1 MRLRSLIP
9 ALLAVSLA
17 GCATLRTT
25 KDPEDLAPLLEALR
39 KHGDSLAAQRE
50 ARLQQGISSLEVLA
64 RPDGSLV
71 ARVDL
76 TSAALPVVLRR
87 LLDSAKAQYL
97 FRTDIPSVRITARFD
112 GIDLLTALNLLLSP
126 RGLACVRQGNI
137 LVIGTSD
144 DLAQNTTTPQPPAAP
159 SSPSSTTA
167 GGSSPSSGVQPG
179 SSSATP
185 PPSQDETPS
194 AAPGMSPVHM
204 EVPLNHID
212 AATAASLLD
221 GLYPA
226 SATDG
231 TRAVQYG
238 QIPSTNTLEL
248 MGESQD
254 VSRAARILRQVDN
267 QPGHVLIEALV
278 IEFDA
283 EAYETIEADIQK
295 ASFSRYS
302 DIASSFGSLAGTSLI
317 FTSSA
322 GLRNPTVFTAAI
334 NILLEQNKAR
344 LISRPFIAT
353 MSGKPATIDISNDR
367 FVIVQEPEQ
376 GATIATPHEIT
387 SGVTMTITPTV
398 MPDGMIRMDLDVVD
412 SQFVPTVENVA
423 AEVDKNHASSTMQVE
438 SGQTIVI
445 GGLALNRQAQGR
457 AGVPILSRIP
467 VVGALFGNQSVTLS
481 RQEVILYLT
490 PHLWDPSMDLP
501 IQVPQTFSVRG
512 MW

>member
-1 MRLRSLIP
+1 MTAFV
-9 ALLAVSLA
+9 ALSLA

-25 KDPEDLAPLLEALR
+25 RDPEDLAPLLEALR
-39 KHGDSLAAQRE
+39 KQGDSLAAQRE

-97 FRTDIPSVRITARFD
+97 FRTDIPSIRITARFD
-112 GIDLLTALNLLLSP
+112 GIELVAALNLLLSP

-137 LVIGTSD
+137 LVIGTAD
-144 DLAQNTTTPQPPAAP
+144 DFAQNTTAPQGPAAP
-159 SSPSSTTA
+159 ASPSGTGAESSSSSGDQA
-167 GGSSPSSGVQPG
+167 GSSTLTAAP
-179 SSSATP
+179 A
-185 PPSQDETPS
+185 QDETTS
-194 AAPGMSPVHM
+194 AAPGTSQVHI
-204 EVPLNHID
+204 EVPLNYID

-248 MGESQD
+248 MGGGQD
-254 VSRAARILRQVDN
+254 VSRAARILRQVDS

-283 EAYETIEADIQK
+283 ESYETIEADIQK

-322 GLRNPTVFTAAI
+322 GLRNPTVFTAVI

-467 VVGALFGNQSVTLS
+467 IVGALFGNQSVTLS

-501 IQVPQTFSVRG
+501 IQVPRTFSVRG